1 MRVRPFLGS
10 GEIRYDEFLA
20 AAMSHSEMASEDSL
34 KEAFAFFDLAN
45 NGKISPEEFQAVL
58 GETVTDKE
66 WTHVH
71 SNSKLERIF
80 SNF

>member
-1 MRVRPFLGS
+1 
-10 GEIRYDEFLA
+10 
-20 AAMSHSEMASEDSL
+20 MSHSEMASEDSL

-66 WTHVH
+66 WTYEDFKRFV
-71 SNSKLERIF
+71 LTQV
-80 SNF
+80 